1 MSAVLTP
8 GRAAAL
14 PDRSPR
20 CRARPIAETTAIDA
34 NRAWEIDR
42 ALMLERSERRAWW
55 VAIAGLVLGLIGIAA
70 VFVQGPLRRVVEI
83 PIVVDR
89 VTGEATIQQRLS
101 VETIP
106 PMEALDK
113 HNLATFVRAR
123 EGYSWMFL
131 QRDFDQVA
139 RMAVPAV
146 FADYNRQFE
155 GDGALQK
162 KIGASRGLAHQH
174 RRRAPG
180 RRPGAAATSG
190 EATVTYDKVVRLTD
204 RNLPEVTTRHVASVV
219 YQYQPKVLAK
229 ERDRLENPFG
239 FVVTAYRSDP
249 EINTRRAGSQAMK
262 RPTVRWLAL
271 RALRA
276 LLGRAAA
283 GAHRSR
289 RPAPARS
296 GLRPARRGHRA
307 GQARRGDAR
316 GARRRRVD
324 HRGRRRLGWR
334 LHQGR
339 RRLVRRRAAGW
350 AQPLRQGQE
359 HGQRRRTT
367 WPWSPTGARTPSA
380 SWCWPTAIRKPPV
393 YRLVVKAPAART
405 GRLGAPRAARRRA
418 AARRCRPCH
427 RLRRR
432 RKWSPSAC
440 RPSRR

>member
-14 PDRSPR
+14 PGRDRDTGEE
-20 CRARPIAETTAIDA
+20 AEPTTINA
-34 NRAWEIDR
+34 NLVWEVDR

-70 VFVQGPLRRVVEI
+70 VFAQGPLRRVIEI

-89 VTGEATIQQRLS
+89 VTGEATIQQRLA

-113 HNLATFVRAR
+113 HNLANFVRAR

-155 GDGALQK
+155 GDAALQK
-162 KIGASRGLAHQH
+162 KIGAAEDWRINVVGVRLAASG
-174 RRRAPG
+174 RAG
-180 RRPGAAATSG
+180 NRG

-219 YQYQPKVLAK
+219 FQYQPKVLAK

-249 EINTRRAGSQAMK
+249 EINT
-262 RPTVRWLAL
+262 
-271 RALRA
+271 
-276 LLGRAAA
+276 AAP
-283 GAHRSR
+283 GA
-289 RPAPARS
+289 
-296 GLRPARRGHRA
+296 
-307 GQARRGDAR
+307 
-316 GARRRRVD
+316 
-324 HRGRRRLGWR
+324 
-334 LHQGR
+334 
-339 RRLVRRRAAGW
+339 
-350 AQPLRQGQE
+350 
-359 HGQRRRTT
+359 
-367 WPWSPTGARTPSA
+367 
-380 SWCWPTAIRKPPV
+380 KP
-393 YRLVVKAPAART
+393 
-405 GRLGAPRAARRRA
+405 
-418 AARRCRPCH
+418 
-427 RLRRR
+427 
-432 RKWSPSAC
+432 
-440 RPSRR
+440 

>member
-14 PDRSPR
+14 PERSRDRAMAEP
-20 CRARPIAETTAIDA
+20 ETTAIDA
-34 NRAWEIDR
+34 NRAWEVDR

-55 VAIAGLVLGLIGIAA
+55 IAIVGLVLGLIGIAA

-89 VTGEATIQQRLS
+89 VTGEATVQQRLS

-139 RMAVPAV
+139 RMAVPVV

-162 KIGASRGLAHQH
+162 RIGAAEDWRINVIAVRLA
-174 RRRAPG
+174 ASG
-180 RRPGAAATSG
+180 RPGNQG

-204 RNLPEVTTRHVASVV
+204 RNLAEVTTRHVASVV

-249 EINTRRAGSQAMK
+249 EINTA
-262 RPTVRWLAL
+262 
-271 RALRA
+271 
-276 LLGRAAA
+276 
-283 GAHRSR
+283 
-289 RPAPARS
+289 
-296 GLRPARRGHRA
+296 
-307 GQARRGDAR
+307 
-316 GARRRRVD
+316 
-324 HRGRRRLGWR
+324 
-334 LHQGR
+334 
-339 RRLVRRRAAGW
+339 
-350 AQPLRQGQE
+350 
-359 HGQRRRTT
+359 
-367 WPWSPTGARTPSA
+367 
-380 SWCWPTAIRKPPV
+380 
-393 YRLVVKAPAART
+393 APAAK
-405 GRLGAPRAARRRA
+405 P
-418 AARRCRPCH
+418 
-427 RLRRR
+427 
-432 RKWSPSAC
+432 
-440 RPSRR
+440 

>member
-14 PDRSPR
+14 PDRSR
-20 CRARPIAETTAIDA
+20 DHRQAAAETTTIDA

-113 HNLATFVRAR
+113 HNLANFVRAR

-155 GDGALQK
+155 GDTALQK
-162 KIGASRGLAHQH
+162 KIGAAEDWRINVIGVRLAASG
-174 RRRAPG
+174 RAG
-180 RRPGAAATSG
+180 NKG

-204 RNLPEVTTRHVASVV
+204 RNLPEVTTRHVASIV

-249 EINTRRAGSQAMK
+249 EINT
-262 RPTVRWLAL
+262 
-271 RALRA
+271 
-276 LLGRAAA
+276 
-283 GAHRSR
+283 
-289 RPAPARS
+289 
-296 GLRPARRGHRA
+296 A
-307 GQARRGDAR
+307 GQ
-316 GARRRRVD
+316 GA
-324 HRGRRRLGWR
+324 
-334 LHQGR
+334 
-339 RRLVRRRAAGW
+339 
-350 AQPLRQGQE
+350 
-359 HGQRRRTT
+359 
-367 WPWSPTGARTPSA
+367 
-380 SWCWPTAIRKPPV
+380 KP
-393 YRLVVKAPAART
+393 
-405 GRLGAPRAARRRA
+405 
-418 AARRCRPCH
+418 
-427 RLRRR
+427 
-432 RKWSPSAC
+432 
-440 RPSRR
+440 